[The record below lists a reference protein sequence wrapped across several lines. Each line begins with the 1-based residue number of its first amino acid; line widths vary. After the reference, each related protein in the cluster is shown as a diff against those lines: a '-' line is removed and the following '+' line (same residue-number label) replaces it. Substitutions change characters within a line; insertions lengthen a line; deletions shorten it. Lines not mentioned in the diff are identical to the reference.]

1 MKLSH
6 YLKSEEVSKEAF
18 AKAVGVTPEAV
29 RLWCL
34 GIRTPRWK
42 AILAIR
48 EATEGKVDVHD
59 FEPDQVAA
67 Q

>member
-1 MKLSH
+1 MKLDA
-6 YLKSEEVSKEAF
+6 YLETKAISREAF

-42 AILAIR
+42 AIRAI
-48 EATEGKVDVHD
+48 EKQTEGKVGWQD
-59 FEPDQVAA
+59 FEPDRATA
-67 Q
+67 